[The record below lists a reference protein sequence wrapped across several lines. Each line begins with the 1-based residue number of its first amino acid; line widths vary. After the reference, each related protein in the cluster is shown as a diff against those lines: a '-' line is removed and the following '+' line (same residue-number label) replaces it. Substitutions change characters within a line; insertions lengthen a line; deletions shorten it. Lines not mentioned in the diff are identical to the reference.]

1 MDNKNK
7 TIRYTIYALMAILVA
22 TMALPLTVTPANAA
36 TTITVT
42 VNPTNFAPGT
52 TVLVKTSGF
61 TSGTAANIYLSSNG
75 YATISSTDILLAS
88 NVPLVNGA
96 FSNVNVTV

>member
-52 TVLVKTSGF
+52 TVLVTQVDSQAARLRTYTSAP
-61 TSGTAANIYLSSNG
+61 TA
-75 YATISSTDILLAS
+75 TQRLAQQ
-88 NVPLVNGA
+88 
-96 FSNVNVTV
+96 TYC